1 MAHPAT
7 IPSQTPVPFRHV
19 FTVLNPVAGNS
30 ESSRVR
36 QALEHHF
43 PAGRT
48 VCEIHEAGRDERIA
62 EVVRAALGRGCDLV
76 VAAGGDGTVSAV
88 ANGLIGN
95 ENGGSVPLGIIP
107 LGTANVLARE
117 LGIPVD
123 LERAC
128 QLLAGPHATTRI
140 DGMRV
145 GAGVLLHP
153 DRRRHRRPDDP
164 RHPSRGTSGGSAGS
178 PISGRPRRACSGSSP
193 AGSSW

>member
-7 IPSQTPVPFRHV
+7 IPAPDSVSFRRV

-36 QALEHHF
+36 QVLEHHF
-43 PAGRT
+43 PADNT
-48 VCEIHEAGRDERIA
+48 VCEIHEAGRDDRIG
-62 EVVRAALGRGCDLV
+62 ELVRAALGRGCDLV

-107 LGTANVLARE
+107 LGTTNVLARE

-123 LERAC
+123 LEQAC
-128 QLLAGPHATTRI
+128 RFWPAPT
-140 DGMRV
+140 
-145 GAGVLLHP
+145 
-153 DRRRHRRPDDP
+153 
-164 RHPSRGTSGGSAGS
+164 
-178 PISGRPRRACSGSSP
+178 PRRGSTGCGSVRRATSP
-193 AGSSW
+193 RSAWASTP